1 MCFTSVCACAGMGR
15 NQRSG
20 IFRLKARLHGL
31 FSPFG
36 GCEGVDYLIMLLCEF
51 ITWNI
56 YNSSTRS
63 HPSEEEH
70 RPKIAAKIAR
80 VNWPLGGKMSSA
92 PVHLCSNRIES

>member
-1 MCFTSVCACAGMGR
+1 MCWDGEESKV
-15 NQRSG
+15 G
-20 IFRLKARLHGL
+20 IFRLKARSHGL

-70 RPKIAAKIAR
+70 RPKIAR
-80 VNWPLGGKMSSA
+80 VNWPLGGKC
-92 PVHLCSNRIES
+92 HLHRYTYVQIE